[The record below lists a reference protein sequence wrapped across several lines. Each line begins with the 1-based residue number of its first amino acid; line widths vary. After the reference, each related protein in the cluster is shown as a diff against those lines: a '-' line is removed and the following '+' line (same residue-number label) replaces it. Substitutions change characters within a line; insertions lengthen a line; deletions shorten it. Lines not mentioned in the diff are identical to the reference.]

1 MVVQPNGSMINNAWV
16 TKYGFPVARTHVVF
30 TRQR

>member
-1 MVVQPNGSMINNAWV
+1 MVVQPDGGMINNAWV

-30 TRQR
+30 SRRR